1 MVLPGEPIRARGETS
16 EGAGL
21 PGRRR
26 HEASGSGGIPGAP
39 GVPATRPGP
48 QLLRRAR
55 SAGHSPMTVRA
66 DETMT
71 TGSEPALILPHEYL
85 AHRCSPVQPANEA
98 KPFGG
103 LRRTAGRRGRRP
115 PRPPP
120 PRGARCAGARAG
132 PRAAGLRL
140 KCAPLAAAPGLREHP
155 SGVSFVK
162 FCGVFL
168 FVFVF

>member
-1 MVLPGEPIRARGETS
+1 MVLPGEPIRARVETS

-21 PGRRR
+21 PGRGR

-85 AHRCSPVQPANEA
+85 AHRCSPS
-98 KPFGG
+98 
-103 LRRTAGRRGRRP
+103 
-115 PRPPP
+115 
-120 PRGARCAGARAG
+120 
-132 PRAAGLRL
+132 AAG
-140 KCAPLAAAPGLREHP
+140 E
-155 SGVSFVK
+155 
-162 FCGVFL
+162 
-168 FVFVF
+168 

>member
-1 MVLPGEPIRARGETS
+1 MGDADDAWFYPGSQSERAERRARGR
-16 EGAGL
+16 GFPAG
-21 PGRRR
+21 GR

-85 AHRCSPVQPANEA
+85 AHRCSPS
-98 KPFGG
+98 
-103 LRRTAGRRGRRP
+103 
-115 PRPPP
+115 
-120 PRGARCAGARAG
+120 
-132 PRAAGLRL
+132 AAG
-140 KCAPLAAAPGLREHP
+140 E
-155 SGVSFVK
+155 
-162 FCGVFL
+162 
-168 FVFVF
+168 